1 MCIRD
6 RHTGVILEA
15 KDNGQK
21 YYACF
26 DSKGQLMYE
35 PFFEEDNSASITL
48 FDGGYY
54 IKHQNQ
60 TDTVYDVTGE
70 TYQPL
75 VDDMSFLPGNVQFE
89 GQNANES
96 YWYSEGIFTV
106 KADLGTGSA
115 HIYEPCYEFYQKDGT
130 QIYLQMKVDPMDGEF

>member
-1 MCIRD
+1 M
-6 RHTGVILEA
+6 
-15 KDNGQK
+15 N
-21 YYACF
+21 
-26 DSKGQLMYE
+26 
-35 PFFEEDNSASITL
+35 
-48 FDGGYY
+48 
-54 IKHQNQ
+54 QNQ

-75 VDDMSFLPGNVQFE
+75 VDDMSFLPDNVQFE
-89 GQNANES
+89 GQNANEP